1 MTARNLLPREREFTK
16 RELRMASEGFL
27 RALRS
32 AYLRPPD
39 EVVCPE
45 RRGYFA
51 PPPLTSGASCSAAWE
66 VGGGE

>member
-1 MTARNLLPREREFTK
+1 MTARNHLPREREFTK
-16 RELRMASEGFL
+16 KELRRASERFL
-27 RALRS
+27 QALRT
-32 AYLRPPD
+32 AHTVPPD